1 MQNKEMDKEVIK
13 YTVSELNRLSRQTL
27 EAKFPLIWVEGEI
40 SNFSMPASG
49 HWYFKMKDKTATI
62 SCAMFKNQN
71 SRSSFKPQNGIKVFA
86 RCKITIYEV
95 SGNYQLIIEQIESA
109 GIGALQRKFEELKK
123 QLFDE
128 GIFDD
133 KHKLP
138 IPKYPKKIGI
148 ITSPTGA
155 AIQDI
160 LSILKRRYPIASV
173 LVYPSIVQGNTLDGT
188 SAAKELTERI
198 IFANKE
204 NNCDVLILAR
214 GGGSIEDLWAF
225 NDETLTRSIHNSN
238 IPIISAVGHEVD
250 YTICDFVSDCRAPT
264 PSAAAEIVSPDI
276 NSIVQRLNEKELQLN
291 HMILGFLQ
299 ACYQKID
306 NLFMRIRNP
315 NDYLLHIQTQI
326 EGLQNRIYKNITSKI
341 KIDKETLT
349 HIDKNLQRNHPSEY
363 LCNLS
368 DRLCL
373 LEKKLNNEII
383 KLLITKQEKWENSLR
398 LLEAVSPLNTIKRGY
413 AIVLNKDKKIIK
425 RTSDIKIND
434 RIFTMLGD
442 GGVFS
447 NIEEIQ
453 INQKNNAK

>member
-1 MQNKEMDKEVIK
+1 MQNKEMDKEVVK

-27 EAKFPLIWVEGEI
+27 ESKFPLIWVEGEI

-49 HWYFKMKDKTATI
+49 HWYFKMKDETATI
-62 SCAMFKNQN
+62 SCAMFRKQN
-71 SRSSFKPQNGIKVFA
+71 SRSSFKPQNGIKALA

-123 QLFDE
+123 QLFNE

-133 KHKLP
+133 EHKLP

-299 ACYQKID
+299 ARYQKID
-306 NLFMRIRNP
+306 NLFIRIRNP
-315 NDYLLHIQTQI
+315 NDYLFHVKTQI
-326 EGLQNRIYKNITSKI
+326 EGLRNRIYKNITSKI

-363 LCNLS
+363 LYNLF
-368 DRLCL
+368 DRLCI
-373 LEKKLNNEII
+373 LEKRLNNEVIE
-383 KLLITKQEKWENSLR
+383 LLITKRKKWESSLR

-453 INQKNNAK
+453 INQK

>member
-1 MQNKEMDKEVIK
+1 MQNKEMDKEVVK

-27 EAKFPLIWVEGEI
+27 ESKFPLIWVEGEI

-49 HWYFKMKDKTATI
+49 HWYFKMKDETAAI
-62 SCAMFKNQN
+62 SCAMFRKQN
-71 SRSSFKPQNGIKVFA
+71 SRSSFKPQNGIKALA

-123 QLFDE
+123 QLFNE

-133 KHKLP
+133 EHKLP

-204 NNCDVLILAR
+204 NNCDVLILTR

-225 NDETLTRSIHNSN
+225 NDETLARSIHDSK
-238 IPIISAVGHEVD
+238 IPIISAVGHEID

-299 ACYQKID
+299 ARYQKID
-306 NLFMRIRNP
+306 NLFIRIKNP
-315 NDYLLHIQTQI
+315 NDYLFHVKTQI
-326 EGLQNRIYKNITSKI
+326 EGLRNRIYKNITSKI

-363 LCNLS
+363 LYNLF
-368 DRLCL
+368 DQLCV
-373 LEKKLNNEII
+373 LEKRLNNEVIE
-383 KLLITKQEKWENSLR
+383 LLITKRKKWESSLR

-453 INQKNNAK
+453 INQK

>member
-13 YTVSELNRLSRQTL
+13 YTVTELNRLSRQTL

-49 HWYFKMKDKTATI
+49 HWYFKMKDETATI
-62 SCAMFKNQN
+62 NCAMFKKQN
-71 SRSSFKPQNGIKVFA
+71 SRSSFKPQNGIKALA

-123 QLFDE
+123 RLFDE

-133 KHKLP
+133 EHKLS

-299 ACYQKID
+299 ARYQKID
-306 NLFMRIRNP
+306 NLFIRIRNP
-315 NDYLLHIQTQI
+315 NDYLFHVKTQI
-326 EGLQNRIYKNITSKI
+326 EGLRNRIYKNITSKI

-363 LCNLS
+363 LYNLF
-368 DRLCL
+368 DRLCI
-373 LEKKLNNEII
+373 LEKRLNNEVIE
-383 KLLITKQEKWENSLR
+383 LLITKRKKWESSLR

-453 INQKNNAK
+453 INQK

>member
-1 MQNKEMDKEVIK
+1 MQNKEMDKEVVK

-27 EAKFPLIWVEGEI
+27 ESKFPLIWVEGEI

-49 HWYFKMKDKTATI
+49 HWYFKMKDETATI
-62 SCAMFKNQN
+62 SCAMFRKQN
-71 SRSSFKPQNGIKVFA
+71 SRSSFKPQNGIKALA

-123 QLFDE
+123 QLFNE

-133 KHKLP
+133 EHKLP

-204 NNCDVLILAR
+204 NNCDVLILTR

-225 NDETLTRSIHNSN
+225 NDETLARSIHNSK
-238 IPIISAVGHEVD
+238 IPIISAVGHEID

-291 HMILGFLQ
+291 HMILGFLE
-299 ACYQKID
+299 ARYQKID
-306 NLFMRIRNP
+306 NLFIRIRNP
-315 NDYLLHIQTQI
+315 NDYLFHVKTQI
-326 EGLQNRIYKNITSKI
+326 EGLRNRIYKNITSKI

-363 LCNLS
+363 LYNLF
-368 DRLCL
+368 DRLCI
-373 LEKKLNNEII
+373 LEKRLNNEVIE
-383 KLLITKQEKWENSLR
+383 LLITKRKKWESSLR

-453 INQKNNAK
+453 INQK

>member
-71 SRSSFKPQNGIKVFA
+71 SRSSLKPQNGIKVFA

-276 NSIVQRLNEKELQLN
+276 NSIIQRLNEKELQLN
-291 HMILGFLQ
+291 HLILGFLQ

>member
-1 MQNKEMDKEVIK
+1 MQNKEMDKEVVK

-27 EAKFPLIWVEGEI
+27 ESKFPLIWVEGEI

-49 HWYFKMKDKTATI
+49 HWYFKMKDETATI
-62 SCAMFKNQN
+62 SCAMFRKQN
-71 SRSSFKPQNGIKVFA
+71 SRSSFKPQNGIKALA

-123 QLFDE
+123 QLFNE

-133 KHKLP
+133 EHKLP

-204 NNCDVLILAR
+204 NNCDVLILTR

-225 NDETLTRSIHNSN
+225 NDETLARSIHNSK
-238 IPIISAVGHEVD
+238 IPIISAVGHEID

-299 ACYQKID
+299 VRYQKID
-306 NLFMRIRNP
+306 NLFIRIKNP
-315 NDYLLHIQTQI
+315 NDYLFHVKTQI
-326 EGLQNRIYKNITSKI
+326 EGLRNRIYKNITSKI

-363 LCNLS
+363 LYNLF
-368 DRLCL
+368 DRLCV
-373 LEKKLNNEII
+373 LEKRLNNEVIE
-383 KLLITKQEKWENSLR
+383 LLITKRKKWESSLR

-453 INQKNNAK
+453 INQK

>member
-1 MQNKEMDKEVIK
+1 MQNKEMDKEVVK

-49 HWYFKMKDKTATI
+49 HWYFKMKDETATI
-62 SCAMFKNQN
+62 SCAMFRKQN
-71 SRSSFKPQNGIKVFA
+71 SRSSFKPQNGIKALA

-123 QLFDE
+123 QLFNE

-133 KHKLP
+133 EHKLP

-204 NNCDVLILAR
+204 NNCDVLILTR

-225 NDETLTRSIHNSN
+225 NDETLARSIHNSK
-238 IPIISAVGHEVD
+238 IPIISAVGHEID

-291 HMILGFLQ
+291 HVILGFLQ
-299 ACYQKID
+299 ARYQKID
-306 NLFMRIRNP
+306 NLFIRIRNP
-315 NDYLLHIQTQI
+315 NDYLFHVKTQI
-326 EGLQNRIYKNITSKI
+326 EGLRNRIYKNITSKI

-363 LCNLS
+363 LYNLF
-368 DRLCL
+368 DRLCI
-373 LEKKLNNEII
+373 LEKRLNNEVIE
-383 KLLITKQEKWENSLR
+383 LLITKRKKWESSLR

-453 INQKNNAK
+453 INQK

>member
-1 MQNKEMDKEVIK
+1 MQNKEMDKEVVK

-27 EAKFPLIWVEGEI
+27 ESKFPLIWVEGEI

-49 HWYFKMKDKTATI
+49 HWYFKMKDETATI
-62 SCAMFKNQN
+62 SCAMFRKQN
-71 SRSSFKPQNGIKVFA
+71 SRSSFKPQNGIKALA

-123 QLFDE
+123 QLFNE

-133 KHKLP
+133 EHKLP

-204 NNCDVLILAR
+204 NNCDVLILTR

-225 NDETLTRSIHNSN
+225 NDETLARSIHNSK
-238 IPIISAVGHEVD
+238 IPIISAVGHEID

-276 NSIVQRLNEKELQLN
+276 NSIIQRLNEKELQLN
-291 HMILGFLQ
+291 HLILGFLQ

-453 INQKNNAK
+453 INQK

>member
-1 MQNKEMDKEVIK
+1 MQNKEMDKAIIK

-49 HWYFKMKDKTATI
+49 HWYFKMKDETATI

-71 SRSSFKPQNGIKVFA
+71 SRSTFKPQNGMKVLA

-109 GIGALQRKFEELKK
+109 GIGALQRKFEETKK
-123 QLFDE
+123 QLFNE
-128 GIFDD
+128 GVFDD

-173 LVYPSIVQGNTLDGT
+173 LVYPSIVQGNTLDGS
-188 SAAKELTERI
+188 SAANELTERI
-198 IFANKE
+198 IFANKA
-204 NNCDVLILAR
+204 NNCDVLILTR

-225 NDETLTRSIHNSN
+225 NDETLARSIHKSD
-238 IPIISAVGHEVD
+238 IPIISAVGHEID

-264 PSAAAEIVSPDI
+264 PSAAAEIVSPDV
-276 NSIVQRLNEKELQLN
+276 NSIIQRLNEKELQLN
-291 HMILGFLQ
+291 RMILGFLQ
-299 ACYQKID
+299 AHYQKID
-306 NLFMRIRNP
+306 NLFIRIRNP
-315 NDYLLHIQTQI
+315 NDYLFHIKTQI
-326 EGLQNRIYKNITSKI
+326 EGLRNRIHKNITSKI
-341 KIDKETLT
+341 KIDKETLA
-349 HIDKNLQRNHPSEY
+349 HIDKNLQRNHPCEH
-363 LCNLS
+363 LS
-368 DRLCL
+368 SLFNRLSL
-373 LEKKLNNEII
+373 LEKRLNNEVIE
-383 KLLITKQEKWENSLR
+383 LLITKRKKWENSLR

-413 AIVLNKDKKIIK
+413 AIILNKDKKIIK
-425 RTSDIKIND
+425 CTSDIKIND

-447 NIEEIQ
+447 KIEEIQ
-453 INQKNNAK
+453 PNKK

>member
-204 NNCDVLILAR
+204 NNCDVLILTR

-225 NDETLTRSIHNSN
+225 NDETLARSIHNSK
-238 IPIISAVGHEVD
+238 IPIISAVGHEID

-291 HMILGFLQ
+291 HLILGFLQ

>member
-1 MQNKEMDKEVIK
+1 MQNKEMDKEVVK

-27 EAKFPLIWVEGEI
+27 ESKFPLIWVEGEI

-49 HWYFKMKDKTATI
+49 HWYFKMKDETATI
-62 SCAMFKNQN
+62 SCAMFRKQN
-71 SRSSFKPQNGIKVFA
+71 SRSSFKPQNGIKALA

-123 QLFDE
+123 QLFNE

-133 KHKLP
+133 EHKLP

-204 NNCDVLILAR
+204 NNCDVLILTR

-225 NDETLTRSIHNSN
+225 NDETLARSIHDSK
-238 IPIISAVGHEVD
+238 IPIISAVGHEID
-250 YTICDFVSDCRAPT
+250 YTISDFVSDCRAPT

-299 ACYQKID
+299 ARYQKID
-306 NLFMRIRNP
+306 NLFIRIRNP
-315 NDYLLHIQTQI
+315 NDYLFHVKTQI
-326 EGLQNRIYKNITSKI
+326 EGLRNRIYKNITSKI

-363 LCNLS
+363 LYNLF
-368 DRLCL
+368 DRLCI
-373 LEKKLNNEII
+373 LEKRLNNEVIE
-383 KLLITKQEKWENSLR
+383 LLITKRKKWESSLR

-453 INQKNNAK
+453 INQK

>member
-204 NNCDVLILAR
+204 NNCDVLILTR

-225 NDETLTRSIHNSN
+225 NDETLARSIHNSK
-238 IPIISAVGHEVD
+238 IPIISAVGHEID

-276 NSIVQRLNEKELQLN
+276 NSIIQRLNEKELQLN
-291 HMILGFLQ
+291 HLILGFLQ

>member
-1 MQNKEMDKEVIK
+1 MQNKEMDKEVVK

-27 EAKFPLIWVEGEI
+27 ESKFPLIWVEGEI

-49 HWYFKMKDKTATI
+49 HWYFKMKDETATI
-62 SCAMFKNQN
+62 SCAMFRKQN
-71 SRSSFKPQNGIKVFA
+71 SRSSFKPQNGIKALA

-123 QLFDE
+123 QLFNE

-133 KHKLP
+133 EHKLP

-204 NNCDVLILAR
+204 NNCDVLILTR

-225 NDETLTRSIHNSN
+225 NDETLARSIHDSK
-238 IPIISAVGHEVD
+238 IPIISAVGHEID

-299 ACYQKID
+299 ARYQKID
-306 NLFMRIRNP
+306 NLFIRIKNP
-315 NDYLLHIQTQI
+315 NDYLFHVKTQI
-326 EGLQNRIYKNITSKI
+326 EGLRNRIYKNITSKI

-363 LCNLS
+363 LYNLF
-368 DRLCL
+368 DRLCV
-373 LEKKLNNEII
+373 LEKRLNNEVIE
-383 KLLITKQEKWENSLR
+383 LLITKRKKWESSLR

-453 INQKNNAK
+453 INQK

>member
-1 MQNKEMDKEVIK
+1 MQNKEMDKEVVK

-27 EAKFPLIWVEGEI
+27 ESKFPLIWVEGEI

-49 HWYFKMKDKTATI
+49 HWYFKMKDETAAI
-62 SCAMFKNQN
+62 SCAMFRKQN
-71 SRSSFKPQNGIKVFA
+71 SRSSFKPQNGIKALA

-123 QLFDE
+123 QLFNE

-133 KHKLP
+133 EHKLP

-204 NNCDVLILAR
+204 NNCDVLILTR

-225 NDETLTRSIHNSN
+225 NDETLARSIHNSK
-238 IPIISAVGHEVD
+238 IPIISAVGHEID

-299 ACYQKID
+299 ARYQKID
-306 NLFMRIRNP
+306 NLFIRIRNP
-315 NDYLLHIQTQI
+315 NDYLFHVKTQI
-326 EGLQNRIYKNITSKI
+326 EGLRNRIYKNITSKI

-363 LCNLS
+363 LYNLF
-368 DRLCL
+368 DRLCV
-373 LEKKLNNEII
+373 LEKRLNNEVIE
-383 KLLITKQEKWENSLR
+383 LLITKRKKWESSLR

-453 INQKNNAK
+453 INQK

>member
-1 MQNKEMDKEVIK
+1 MQNKEMDKEVVK

-276 NSIVQRLNEKELQLN
+276 NSIIQRLNEKELQLN
-291 HMILGFLQ
+291 HLILGFLQ

>member
-1 MQNKEMDKEVIK
+1 MQNKEMDKEVVK

-27 EAKFPLIWVEGEI
+27 ESKFPLIWVEGEI

-49 HWYFKMKDKTATI
+49 HWYFKMKDETATI
-62 SCAMFKNQN
+62 SCAMFRKQN
-71 SRSSFKPQNGIKVFA
+71 SRSSFKPQNGIKALA

-123 QLFDE
+123 QLFNE

-133 KHKLP
+133 EHKLP

-204 NNCDVLILAR
+204 NNCDVLILTR

-225 NDETLTRSIHNSN
+225 NDETLARSIHNSK
-238 IPIISAVGHEVD
+238 IPIISAVGHEID

-299 ACYQKID
+299 ARYQKID
-306 NLFMRIRNP
+306 NLFIRIRNP
-315 NDYLLHIQTQI
+315 NDYLFHVKTQI
-326 EGLQNRIYKNITSKI
+326 EGLRNRIYKNITSKI
-341 KIDKETLT
+341 KIDKEILT

-363 LCNLS
+363 LYNLF
-368 DRLCL
+368 DRLCI
-373 LEKKLNNEII
+373 LEKRLNNEVIE
-383 KLLITKQEKWENSLR
+383 LLITKRKKWESSLR

-453 INQKNNAK
+453 INQK

>member
-71 SRSSFKPQNGIKVFA
+71 CRSSFKPQNGIKVFA

-276 NSIVQRLNEKELQLN
+276 NSIIQRLNEKELQLN
-291 HMILGFLQ
+291 HLILGFLQ

>member
-1 MQNKEMDKEVIK
+1 MQNKEMDKEVVK

-27 EAKFPLIWVEGEI
+27 ESKFPLIWVEGEI

-49 HWYFKMKDKTATI
+49 HWYFKMKDETATI
-62 SCAMFKNQN
+62 SCAMFRKQN
-71 SRSSFKPQNGIKVFA
+71 SRSSFKPQNGIKALA

-123 QLFDE
+123 QLFNE

-133 KHKLP
+133 EHKLP

-204 NNCDVLILAR
+204 NNCDVLILTR

-225 NDETLTRSIHNSN
+225 NDETLARSIHNSK
-238 IPIISAVGHEVD
+238 IPIISAVGHEID

-299 ACYQKID
+299 ARYQKID
-306 NLFMRIRNP
+306 NLFIRIRNP
-315 NDYLLHIQTQI
+315 NDYLFHVKTQI
-326 EGLQNRIYKNITSKI
+326 EGLRNRIYKNITSKI

-363 LCNLS
+363 LYNLF
-368 DRLCL
+368 DRLCI
-373 LEKKLNNEII
+373 LEKRLNNEVIE
-383 KLLITKQEKWENSLR
+383 LLITKRKKWESSLR

-413 AIVLNKDKKIIK
+413 AIVLDKDKKIIK

-453 INQKNNAK
+453 INQK

>member
-1 MQNKEMDKEVIK
+1 MQNKEMDKEVVK

-27 EAKFPLIWVEGEI
+27 ESKFPLIWVEGEI

-49 HWYFKMKDKTATI
+49 HWYFKMKDETATI
-62 SCAMFKNQN
+62 SCAMFRKQN
-71 SRSSFKPQNGIKVFA
+71 SRSSFKPQNGIKALA

-123 QLFDE
+123 QLFNE

-133 KHKLP
+133 EYKLP
-138 IPKYPKKIGI
+138 IPKYPKKIAI

-204 NNCDVLILAR
+204 NNCDVLILTR

-225 NDETLTRSIHNSN
+225 NDETLARSIHNSK
-238 IPIISAVGHEVD
+238 IPIISAVGHEID

>member
-1 MQNKEMDKEVIK
+1 MQC
-13 YTVSELNRLSRQTL
+13 L
-27 EAKFPLIWVEGEI
+27 E
-40 SNFSMPASG
+40 
-49 HWYFKMKDKTATI
+49 
-62 SCAMFKNQN
+62 NQN
-71 SRSSFKPQNGIKVFA
+71 SRSSFKPQNGIKAFA

-133 KHKLP
+133 EHKLP

-225 NDETLTRSIHNSN
+225 NDETLARSIHNSN

-291 HMILGFLQ
+291 HYDSWFL
-299 ACYQKID
+299 AGALSK
-306 NLFMRIRNP
+306 
-315 NDYLLHIQTQI
+315 
-326 EGLQNRIYKNITSKI
+326 NR
-341 KIDKETLT
+341 
-349 HIDKNLQRNHPSEY
+349 
-363 LCNLS
+363 
-368 DRLCL
+368 
-373 LEKKLNNEII
+373 
-383 KLLITKQEKWENSLR
+383 
-398 LLEAVSPLNTIKRGY
+398 
-413 AIVLNKDKKIIK
+413 
-425 RTSDIKIND
+425 
-434 RIFTMLGD
+434 
-442 GGVFS
+442 
-447 NIEEIQ
+447 
-453 INQKNNAK
+453 

>member
-1 MQNKEMDKEVIK
+1 MQNKEMDKAVIK

-49 HWYFKMKDKTATI
+49 HWYFKMKDETATI

-71 SRSSFKPQNGIKVFA
+71 SRSSFKPQNGIKVLA

-204 NNCDVLILAR
+204 NNCDVLILTR

-225 NDETLTRSIHNSN
+225 NDETLARSIHDSK
-238 IPIISAVGHEVD
+238 IPIISAVGHEID

-299 ACYQKID
+299 ARYQKID
-306 NLFMRIRNP
+306 NLFIRIKNP
-315 NDYLLHIQTQI
+315 NDYLFHVKTQI
-326 EGLQNRIYKNITSKI
+326 EGLRNRIYKNITSKI

-349 HIDKNLQRNHPSEY
+349 HIDQNLQRNHPSEY
-363 LCNLS
+363 LYNLF
-368 DRLCL
+368 DRLCV
-373 LEKKLNNEII
+373 LEKRLNNEVIE
-383 KLLITKQEKWENSLR
+383 LLITKRKKWESSLR

-453 INQKNNAK
+453 INQK

>member
-204 NNCDVLILAR
+204 NNCDVLILTR

-225 NDETLTRSIHNSN
+225 NDETLARSIHNSK
-238 IPIISAVGHEVD
+238 IPIISAVGHEID

>member
-276 NSIVQRLNEKELQLN
+276 NSIIQRLNEKELQLN
-291 HMILGFLQ
+291 HLILGFLQ

-326 EGLQNRIYKNITSKI
+326 EGLQNR
-341 KIDKETLT
+341 
-349 HIDKNLQRNHPSEY
+349 
-363 LCNLS
+363 
-368 DRLCL
+368 
-373 LEKKLNNEII
+373 
-383 KLLITKQEKWENSLR
+383 
-398 LLEAVSPLNTIKRGY
+398 
-413 AIVLNKDKKIIK
+413 
-425 RTSDIKIND
+425 
-434 RIFTMLGD
+434 
-442 GGVFS
+442 
-447 NIEEIQ
+447 
-453 INQKNNAK
+453 

>member
-13 YTVSELNRLSRQTL
+13 YTVTELNRLSRQTL

-49 HWYFKMKDKTATI
+49 HWYFKMKDETATI
-62 SCAMFKNQN
+62 NCAMFKKQN
-71 SRSSFKPQNGIKVFA
+71 SRSSFKPQNGIKALA

-123 QLFDE
+123 RLFDE

-133 KHKLP
+133 EHKLS

-276 NSIVQRLNEKELQLN
+276 NSIIQRLNEKELQLN
-291 HMILGFLQ
+291 HLILGFLQ

-349 HIDKNLQRNHPSEY
+349 HIDKNLQRNHPSVH

>member
-133 KHKLP
+133 EHKLP

-204 NNCDVLILAR
+204 NNCDVLILTR

-225 NDETLTRSIHNSN
+225 NDETLARSIHNSN

-291 HMILGFLQ
+291 HLILGFLQ

>member
-1 MQNKEMDKEVIK
+1 MQNKEMDKEVVK

-27 EAKFPLIWVEGEI
+27 ESKFPLIWVEGEI

-49 HWYFKMKDKTATI
+49 HWYFKMKDETATI
-62 SCAMFKNQN
+62 SCAMFRKQN
-71 SRSSFKPQNGIKVFA
+71 SRSSFKPQNGIKALA

-123 QLFDE
+123 QLFNE

-133 KHKLP
+133 EHKLP

-160 LSILKRRYPIASV
+160 LSILKRRYPIACV

-204 NNCDVLILAR
+204 NNCDVLILTR

-225 NDETLTRSIHNSN
+225 NDETLARSIHNSK
-238 IPIISAVGHEVD
+238 IPIISAVGHEID

-299 ACYQKID
+299 ARYQKID
-306 NLFMRIRNP
+306 NLFIRIRNP
-315 NDYLLHIQTQI
+315 NDYLFHVKTQI
-326 EGLQNRIYKNITSKI
+326 EGLRNRIYKNITSKI

-363 LCNLS
+363 LYNLF
-368 DRLCL
+368 DRLCI
-373 LEKKLNNEII
+373 LEKRLNNEVIE
-383 KLLITKQEKWENSLR
+383 LLITKRKKWESSLR

-453 INQKNNAK
+453 INQK

>member
-1 MQNKEMDKEVIK
+1 MQNKEMDKEVVK

-27 EAKFPLIWVEGEI
+27 ESKFPLIWVEGEI

-49 HWYFKMKDKTATI
+49 HWYFKMKDETATI
-62 SCAMFKNQN
+62 SCAMFRKQN
-71 SRSSFKPQNGIKVFA
+71 SRSSFKPQNGIKALA

-123 QLFDE
+123 QLFNE

-133 KHKLP
+133 EHKLP

-299 ACYQKID
+299 ARYQKID
-306 NLFMRIRNP
+306 NLFIRIRNP

>member
-1 MQNKEMDKEVIK
+1 MQNKEMDKEVVK

-27 EAKFPLIWVEGEI
+27 ESKFPLIWVEGEI

-49 HWYFKMKDKTATI
+49 HWYFKMKDETATI
-62 SCAMFKNQN
+62 SCAMFRKQN
-71 SRSSFKPQNGIKVFA
+71 SRSSFKPQNGIKALA

-123 QLFDE
+123 QLFNE

-133 KHKLP
+133 EHKLP

-204 NNCDVLILAR
+204 NNCDVLILTR

-225 NDETLTRSIHNSN
+225 NDETLARSIHNSK
-238 IPIISAVGHEVD
+238 IPIISAVGHEID

-291 HMILGFLQ
+291 HVILGFLQ
-299 ACYQKID
+299 ARYQKID
-306 NLFMRIRNP
+306 NLFIRIRNP
-315 NDYLLHIQTQI
+315 NDYLFHVKTQI
-326 EGLQNRIYKNITSKI
+326 EGLRNRIYKNITSKI

-363 LCNLS
+363 LYNLF
-368 DRLCL
+368 DRLCI
-373 LEKKLNNEII
+373 LEKRLNNEVIE
-383 KLLITKQEKWENSLR
+383 LLITKRKKWESSLR

-453 INQKNNAK
+453 INQK

>member
-276 NSIVQRLNEKELQLN
+276 NSIIQRLNEKELQLN
-291 HMILGFLQ
+291 HLILGFLQ

-383 KLLITKQEKWENSLR
+383 KLLITKQEKWENCLR

>member
-1 MQNKEMDKEVIK
+1 MQNKEMDKEVVK

-27 EAKFPLIWVEGEI
+27 ESKFPLIWVEGEI

-49 HWYFKMKDKTATI
+49 HWYFKMKDETATI
-62 SCAMFKNQN
+62 SCAMFRKQN
-71 SRSSFKPQNGIKVFA
+71 SRSSFKPQNGIKALA

-299 ACYQKID
+299 ARYQKID
-306 NLFMRIRNP
+306 NLFIRIRNP
-315 NDYLLHIQTQI
+315 NDYLFHVKTQI
-326 EGLQNRIYKNITSKI
+326 EGLRNRIYKNITSKI

-363 LCNLS
+363 LYNLF
-368 DRLCL
+368 DRLCI
-373 LEKKLNNEII
+373 LEKRLNNEVIE
-383 KLLITKQEKWENSLR
+383 LLITKRKKWESSLR

-453 INQKNNAK
+453 INQK

>member
-13 YTVSELNRLSRQTL
+13 YTVTELNRLSRQTL

-49 HWYFKMKDKTATI
+49 HWYFKMKDETATI
-62 SCAMFKNQN
+62 NCAMFKKQN
-71 SRSSFKPQNGIKVFA
+71 SRSSFKPQNGIKALA

-123 QLFDE
+123 RLFDE

-133 KHKLP
+133 EHKLS

-276 NSIVQRLNEKELQLN
+276 NSIIQRLNEKELQLN
-291 HMILGFLQ
+291 HLILGFLQ

>member
-1 MQNKEMDKEVIK
+1 MDKEVVK

-27 EAKFPLIWVEGEI
+27 ESKFPLIWVEGEI

-49 HWYFKMKDKTATI
+49 HWYFKMKDETATI
-62 SCAMFKNQN
+62 SCAMFRKQN
-71 SRSSFKPQNGIKVFA
+71 SRSSFKPQNGIKALA

-123 QLFDE
+123 QLFNE

-133 KHKLP
+133 EHKLP

-204 NNCDVLILAR
+204 NNCDVLILTR

-225 NDETLTRSIHNSN
+225 NDETLARSIHNSK
-238 IPIISAVGHEVD
+238 IPIISAVGHEID

>member
-133 KHKLP
+133 KYKLP

-276 NSIVQRLNEKELQLN
+276 NSIIQRLNEKELQLN
-291 HMILGFLQ
+291 HLILGFLQ

>member
-1 MQNKEMDKEVIK
+1 MQNKEMDKEVVK

-27 EAKFPLIWVEGEI
+27 ESKFPLIWVEGEI

-49 HWYFKMKDKTATI
+49 HWYFKMKDETATI
-62 SCAMFKNQN
+62 SCAMFRKQN
-71 SRSSFKPQNGIKVFA
+71 SRSSFKPQNGIKALA

-123 QLFDE
+123 QLFNE

-133 KHKLP
+133 EHKLP

-204 NNCDVLILAR
+204 NNCDVLILTR

-225 NDETLTRSIHNSN
+225 NDETLARSIHDSK
-238 IPIISAVGHEVD
+238 IPIISAVGHEID
-250 YTICDFVSDCRAPT
+250 YTISDFVSDCRAPT

-299 ACYQKID
+299 ARYQKID
-306 NLFMRIRNP
+306 NLFIRIKNP
-315 NDYLLHIQTQI
+315 NDYLFHVKTQI
-326 EGLQNRIYKNITSKI
+326 EGLRNRIYKNITSKI

-363 LCNLS
+363 LYNLF
-368 DRLCL
+368 DRLCI
-373 LEKKLNNEII
+373 LEKRLNNEVIE
-383 KLLITKQEKWENSLR
+383 LLITKRKKWESSLR

-453 INQKNNAK
+453 INQK

>member
-1 MQNKEMDKEVIK
+1 MDKEVVK

-27 EAKFPLIWVEGEI
+27 ESKFPLIWVEGEI

-276 NSIVQRLNEKELQLN
+276 NSIIQRLNEKELQLN

-299 ACYQKID
+299 ARYQKID
-306 NLFMRIRNP
+306 NLFIRIRNP
-315 NDYLLHIQTQI
+315 NDYLFHVKTQI
-326 EGLQNRIYKNITSKI
+326 EGLRNRIYKNITSKI